1 MRLKLLQRF
10 RRIIDERETRRL
22 STTKLSLE
30 TENVHLVLVGL
41 VEFGEFASEFVLGDV
56 GAVGVED
63 ITVSSLLDP
72 VFQLRSNSNGISAI
86 ERRRRWW
93 QLTQPFACGQ
103 GGDFE

>member
-1 MRLKLLQRF
+1 MRLKLLQRL

-30 TENVHLVLVGL
+30 TENVDLVLVGL

-63 ITVSSLLDP
+63 VTVPSLLDP
-72 VFQLRSNSNGISAI
+72 VFQLRSNSNGISVI
-86 ERRRRWW
+86 GRRRRSL
-93 QLTQPFACGQ
+93 QLTQPFACGR
-103 GGDFE
+103 GGGFE